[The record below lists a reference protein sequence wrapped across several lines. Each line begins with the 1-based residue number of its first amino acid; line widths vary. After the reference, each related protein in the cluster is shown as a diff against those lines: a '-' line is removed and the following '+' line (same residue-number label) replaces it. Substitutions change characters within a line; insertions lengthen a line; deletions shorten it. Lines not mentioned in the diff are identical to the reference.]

1 MITIV
6 IALYHFLSLD
16 VPIGKKLHS
25 LKIPL
30 QDTGGE
36 FSEGG
41 VQPLGTLLG

>member
-25 LKIPL
+25 LLICFQWKAN
-30 QDTGGE
+30 
-36 FSEGG
+36 
-41 VQPLGTLLG
+41 